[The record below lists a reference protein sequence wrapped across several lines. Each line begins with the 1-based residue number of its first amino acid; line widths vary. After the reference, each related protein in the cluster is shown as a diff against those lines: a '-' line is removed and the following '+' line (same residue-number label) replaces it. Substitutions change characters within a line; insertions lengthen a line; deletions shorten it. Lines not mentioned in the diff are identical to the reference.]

1 MNRLLH
7 IIKALPSLVMQTVRE
22 FGEDDIGLLGAAL
35 AYYAVFSVF
44 PLMLL
49 LLAAVGFVLGSRE
62 AVQQQIMDAISR
74 NFAPSLAQAIQQALT
89 QVEQNAGAATWIGL
103 ITLLLGAS
111 GVFQQ
116 LDVSFNRIWKTPKP
130 PQQPTIWQTI
140 LTAVHDKLFSFL
152 MVLGVGVLL
161 IISTVLTGVT
171 NALLGV
177 LSGVPV
183 LGGAFGFVV
192 GLAITLALNTLIFA
206 VLFKYLPNTRV
217 EWADVLLGALLAA
230 ILWEI
235 AKRLLAFY
243 IEHSAFA
250 SAYGVIGT
258 VLVLM
263 VWVFFS
269 SQLLFAAAEFTHVYA
284 RWRRTHRV
292 APPAPEPA
300 APPTSP
306 PQFRPE
312 PVATVPAGASRDVR
326 NLAKGVVGGA
336 LATLVLLAI
345 GAVYGAG
352 RLARRTGEDER
363 RTHGWSD
370 RGADHRAAL

>member
-1 MNRLLH
+1 MEQAKR
-7 IIKALPSLVMQTVRE
+7 IITALPSLIKQTAYE
-22 FGEDDIGLLGAAL
+22 FGADDIGLLGAAL

-116 LDVSFNRIWKTPKP
+116 LDVSFNRIWKVPNP
-130 PQQPTIWQTI
+130 PTQPTIWQTI
-140 LTAVHDKLFSFL
+140 TTAVQDKLFSFL

-171 NALLGV
+171 NALLGA

-183 LGGAFGFVV
+183 IGGVFGFVV
-192 GLAITLALNTLIFA
+192 GLAITIALNTLIFA
-206 VLFKYLPNTRV
+206 LLFKYLPNTRV

-235 AKRLLAFY
+235 GKRLLAFY

-292 APPAPEPA
+292 EPLAPEPTA
-300 APPTSP
+300 APVKLP
-306 PQFRPE
+306 PPRRE
-312 PVATVPAGASRDVR
+312 PAAGAPAGASREVR
-326 NLAKGVVGGA
+326 SIAKGAVGGA

-345 GAVYGAG
+345 GSVYGAG
-352 RLARRTGEDER
+352 RLTRRTNGR
-363 RTHGWSD
+363 VGMSQ
-370 RGADHRAAL
+370 